1 MEKYK
6 VLLKSFFKKKKL
18 TKFCMMIFVTVITSN
33 FLIFGIKNKINDEFG
48 RAKKDNV
55 DHYYVVSRFDN
66 NFENEIQQIQK
77 IEHVKNAYF
86 FLVKQCGNYFYTY
99 IDSNLYEIIKGSEI
113 KKSNDIIIPSECNNQ
128 LCDNFGNELNIVGTY
143 HLKHN
148 VVEIPPNTILTSY
161 DYITKVS
168 KNDQKKVIIIE
179 VDDFGNVRDVAK
191 ILSTKYNSETTIFSS
206 NTNTLSKYKLFSKIV
221 DISII
226 IFEIVYIALFIILAI
241 TIFHDERKDNA
252 ILRILGYQAKIIS
265 TSFIL
270 KISIIYIFTFLVIL
284 VPVCIIRALFKSIIF
299 TSITDFIA
307 IFLNLYFLLLISSL
321 FSIILNSIFRG
332 NNHKILD

>member
-1 MEKYK
+1 M
-6 VLLKSFFKKKKL
+6 KS
-18 TKFCMMIFVTVITSN
+18 
-33 FLIFGIKNKINDEFG
+33 
-48 RAKKDNV
+48 
-55 DHYYVVSRFDN
+55 
-66 NFENEIQQIQK
+66 
-77 IEHVKNAYF
+77 
-86 FLVKQCGNYFYTY
+86 
-99 IDSNLYEIIKGSEI
+99 
-113 KKSNDIIIPSECNNQ
+113 KKSNDIIIPTECNNQ
-128 LCDNFGNELNIVGTY
+128 LCDAFGNELNIVGTY

-191 ILSTKYNSETTIFSS
+191 TLSTKYNSETTIFSS

-265 TSFIL
+265 ASFIL
-270 KISIIYIFTFLVIL
+270 KISIIYIFAFLVIL

-299 TSITDFIA
+299 TSITDFIV
-307 IFLNLYFLLLISSL
+307 IFFNLYFLLLISSL